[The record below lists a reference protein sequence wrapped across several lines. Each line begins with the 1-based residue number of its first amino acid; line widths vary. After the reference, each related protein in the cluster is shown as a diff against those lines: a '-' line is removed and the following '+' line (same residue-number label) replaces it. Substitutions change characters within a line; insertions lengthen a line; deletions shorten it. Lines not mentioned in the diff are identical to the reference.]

1 MGKSTIN
8 GPFSIATLNYQRV
21 SPGALNWIFLRSH
34 PGFFW
39 DDLRLR
45 SPENKDKETLGGTD
59 H

>member
-1 MGKSTIN
+1 MVIFHSYVKLPEGILVNRITRS
-8 GPFSIATLNYQRV
+8 FFH
-21 SPGALNWIFLRSH
+21 WIFLRSH
-34 PGFFW
+34 PGFSL